1 MYYFWSPTPS
11 RFTVWICMTGLL
23 SSSVQ
28 APGLKSVCPPKSIHI
43 PAQEG
48 RLGFSAVPQS
58 RGKEQEERKERG
70 KDGRGVEKEKREER
84 LFWAGSQQP
93 DSDQSASRL
102 VPLVQWS
109 RTTGRLPCNWDSSFH
124 TENGTGTPWHRRAQI
139 PPCGFLF
146 KTISN
151 LRTSNYTQTKSSYV
165 K

>member
-1 MYYFWSPTPS
+1 M
-11 RFTVWICMTGLL
+11 TVLL
-23 SSSVQ
+23 CSSVQ

-48 RLGFSAVPQS
+48 RLGFSAVPEL
-58 RGKEQEERKERG
+58 RGKEQDERKERG
-70 KDGRGVEKEKREER
+70 EDGRGVEKEERGER

-109 RTTGRLPCNWDSSFH
+109 RTTRRLPCNWDSSFH
-124 TENGTGTPWHRRAQI
+124 TENGTGTPWHYRAPS
-139 PPCGFLF
+139 PPRGFLF

-151 LRTSNYTQTKSSYV
+151 LKKSNYTQTKSSYG
-165 K
+165 KKKPK